1 MILSFNPIIK
11 ADHQII
17 LGSRKINDG
26 DHNFIR
32 KADAIILPQSC
43 SEELYLVTKDS
54 SALIFPD
61 YATRFR
67 YPGKI
72 GQNNL
77 FSEKGCPHPKTKTW
91 NSVTE
96 FKEICKGSFPHEA
109 PFIIKANMSHE
120 AEGIHVIKDHESFKS
135 AIDHIG
141 ALEKSG
147 FMGFVS
153 QELVQSEGNVLRIVI
168 MGKEL
173 ISYWKRPE
181 NSDQIITSAGLG
193 ARIDKEWREDLQ
205 KKGREQVKIFSKNAD
220 INLAAIDIIFP
231 IREDDPQPLFLEIN
245 YYFGRRGLGGS
256 FNYYKMLFRNIK
268 SWLIDNGL
276 YAGSIALV

>member
-1 MILSFNPIIK
+1 MILSFNPIIT

-26 DHNFIR
+26 DNNFIR

-43 SEELYLVTKDS
+43 SEELYLAIKDS
-54 SALIFPD
+54 SALIFPNYD
-61 YATRFR
+61 TRFR

-72 GQNNL
+72 GQSRL
-77 FSEKGCPHPKTKTW
+77 FLEKECPHPGTKAW
-91 NSVTE
+91 NSVRE
-96 FKEICKGSFPHEA
+96 FKEICKGSFPHEV

-120 AEGIHVIKDHESFKS
+120 AEGIHIIKDHESFKS
-135 AIDHIG
+135 AMDHMG

-153 QELVQSEGNVLRIVI
+153 QELVQSGGNVLRVVI

-181 NSDQIITSAGLG
+181 NSDQIITSAVTG
-193 ARIDKEWREDLQ
+193 ARIDQEWRKDLQ
-205 KKGREQVKIFSKNAD
+205 EKGREGVKSFSENIG

-231 IREDDPQPLFLEIN
+231 IKAKDPQALFLEIN
-245 YYFGRRGLGGS
+245 YYFGRRGLGGLS
-256 FNYYKMLFRNIK
+256 NYYKMLFRTIRE
-268 SWLIDNGL
+268 WLVENGL
-276 YAGSIALV
+276 DPNLITLV